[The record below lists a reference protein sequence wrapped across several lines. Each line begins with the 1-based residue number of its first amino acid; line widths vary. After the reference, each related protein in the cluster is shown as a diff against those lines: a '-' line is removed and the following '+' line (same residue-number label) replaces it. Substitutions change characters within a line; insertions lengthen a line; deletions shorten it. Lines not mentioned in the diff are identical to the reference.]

1 MTIAAGAIACA
12 LIMTLGLAACSPPP
26 RAKAPL
32 QALFDEGRDVFY
44 KAVEVNVA
52 QHPDR
57 HHLTDAELA
66 KVVGLKGVYPRVY
79 ALMMNYLYPKD
90 APVFDALLAEG
101 SEASM
106 GRFREKY
113 LDLARFSARMFSD
126 CLFVTSPTGLYF
138 KNLIPMFKDKDT
150 VDMVVMETGAM
161 ANIDLPAPDKIVPK
175 TLSPEFDKQW
185 GLDAARFREAH
196 RLTKGRGVRVAVLD
210 TGIDMSHPVF
220 RDTVWGR
227 HFNFVGRDGLP
238 WVESGPPMV
247 DWGWHGTVVSSIV
260 AKYAPE
266 ARITLYRYLDGDS
279 QNDSPFPIIVSS
291 NMGAAIYKAV
301 HDGNDVINISAGT
314 NLHVPYLEQACRYA
328 WENNVII
335 VTGSAYYQGR
345 YLGGAEDYP
354 AQYPTTVAATAID
367 RLAEN
372 TYGYWGIAAPDPMT
386 AVGAPNAPFVAFP
399 AYSGETDVY
408 APGISCATPIVA
420 SLAALAVSVYPRL
433 GTEAPGQYVE
443 TIRKLITDNAN
454 ARLVGFDGFSPEC
467 GFGMVD
473 AAKTVEAAQ
482 KLGATRP
489 VRDPVAVGPAR
500 VPTPS
505 TDAVFAAGEGIFY
518 KELNFALGLH
528 PERDRLLPAEIEK
541 IEGGPAGIPFLYE
554 NLINIIFWQSA
565 PGLLEIRAKNEA
577 AFRDRY
583 FALCREAADRFVE
596 SLFTESQ
603 STQDL
608 LQVPENRGR
617 GRLDLILSSLGRN
630 ARDGR
635 LLDTLKDLA
644 PAFLDKSRGLR
655 SVSFSETRRPAGG
668 HGIKV
673 AVVDSGFDFD
683 LAALKTVRSDR
694 VSGLSLVGG
703 TLAPWNGDKAVPKD
717 TDGRGTLLTMIAAW
731 CAPGAEIRTYKISA
745 APGQPYEYWPALELA
760 QALYKAADDGCE
772 IVITGAAFGRDFPFL
787 KEACRSVY
795 LRNVIVIASN
805 GLALP
810 GASQEIPAYP
820 AAYNTVIA
828 VAGADDVTGPG
839 LRPWAPSAPSKET
852 AVTGPAFA
860 APGIP
865 PSNAYAAGVCG
876 GLVALL
882 SPEIPRTGKELPGQ
896 YVQRIAEI
904 LKMSADPEVLGYG
917 SFNIKIG
924 YGFID
929 AAKTLGT
936 GLQNYIKKMNQL
948 DDDFKKR
955 MARRA
960 DQAAEAAKR
969 EAEMKQPPAV
979 KK

>member
-1 MTIAAGAIACA
+1 MPIAAGAIACA
-12 LIMTLGLAACSPPP
+12 LIMTMGLAACSPRP

-32 QALFDEGRDVFY
+32 EALFDEGRDVFY
-44 KAVEVNVA
+44 KAVEGNVA
-52 QHPDR
+52 RHPDR
-57 HHLTDAELA
+57 DRLTAAERA
-66 KVVGLKGVYPRVY
+66 KIAGLRDVYPRVY
-79 ALMMNYLYPKD
+79 GLMVNYLYPKD
-90 APVFDALLAEG
+90 APVLDALLAEG

-113 LDLARFSARMFSD
+113 LELARFAAGMFSD
-126 CLFVTSPTGLYF
+126 SLFVSSPTGLYF
-138 KNLIPMFKDKDT
+138 KALIPRFKDKDT
-150 VDMVVMETGAM
+150 VDMVVMETGDM

-185 GLDAARFREAH
+185 GLDAGRFREAH
-196 RLTKGRGVRVAVLD
+196 RLTKGGGVRVAVLD

-227 HFNFVGRDGLP
+227 NYNFVGRDGFP
-238 WVESGPPMV
+238 WAEAGPPMV

-314 NLHVPYLEQACRYA
+314 NLDVPYLEQACRYA

-354 AQYPTTVAATAID
+354 AQYPTTIAATALD

-372 TYGYWGIAAPDPMT
+372 TYGYWGIAAPDPT
-386 AVGAPNAPFVAFP
+386 TDVGAPNAPFVAFP

-420 SLAALAVSVYPRL
+420 SAAALAVSAYPRL
-433 GTEAPGQYVE
+433 GTEPPGQYVE
-443 TIRKLITDNAN
+443 TIRKLITGNAN
-454 ARLVGFDGFSPEC
+454 SRMVGFEGFSPEC
-467 GFGMVD
+467 GYGMVD
-473 AAKTVEAAQ
+473 AVKTVEAAQ
-482 KLGATRP
+482 KLGALRP
-489 VRDPVAVGPAR
+489 VRGALALEPAR
-500 VPTPS
+500 VPAAS
-505 TDAVFAAGEGIFY
+505 TDADFAAGEGVFY
-518 KELNFALGLH
+518 KELHFALGLH
-528 PERDRLLPAEIEK
+528 PERDRLLPSEIEK
-541 IEGGPAGIPFLYE
+541 IEGGPSGIPLLYE
-554 NLINIIFWQSA
+554 NLINVIFWQSA
-565 PGLLEIRAKNEA
+565 PDLVELRVKSAA
-577 AFRDRY
+577 AFRERY

-596 SLFTESQ
+596 SLFTESP
-603 STQDL
+603 STLDL

-617 GRLDLILSSLGRN
+617 GRLDLVLSSLGRDPGDSRIL
-630 ARDGR
+630 AR
-635 LLDTLKDLA
+635 LA
-644 PAFLDKSRGLR
+644 ELGPAFLDESRALR
-655 SVSFSETRRPAGG
+655 TAKFDGARKPTGG
-668 HGIKV
+668 QGIKV
-673 AVVDSGFDFD
+673 AVVDSGCDID
-683 LAALKTVRSDR
+683 LAGLRTVKPGL
-694 VSGLSLVGG
+694 VSGLSLAGG
-703 TLAPWNGDKAVPKD
+703 ALAPWNGDSAVPRD
-717 TDGRGTLLTMIAAW
+717 TDGRGTLLSMIAAW

-745 APGQPYEYWPALELA
+745 APAQPYEYWPAFELA
-760 QALYKAADDGCE
+760 QALYKAADDGCD
-772 IVITGAAFGRDFPFL
+772 IVITGAAFSRDFDFL
-787 KEACRSVY
+787 KEACRAAY
-795 LRNVIVIASN
+795 LRNVIIIAPN
-805 GLALP
+805 GLVLP
-810 GASQEIPAYP
+810 GASQGIPAYP

-828 VAGADDVTGPG
+828 VAGADDATGPG
-839 LRPWAPSAPSKET
+839 LRPWAPSAPAKET

-860 APGIP
+860 APGVP
-865 PSNAYAAGVCG
+865 PSNAYAAGACG

-904 LKMSADPEVLGYG
+904 LKMSADPKVLGYG
-917 SFNIKIG
+917 AFNVKIG

-929 AAKTLGT
+929 AAKTLGS
-936 GLQNYIKKMNQL
+936 GLQTYVKKMNQL
-948 DDDFKKR
+948 DEDFKKR

-960 DQAAEAAKR
+960 EQAEADAKR
-969 EAEMKQPPAV
+969 EAEMKQPPAA